1 MIFTFLIIF
10 VLSICYLTF
19 FYNEHAECEA
29 ERQALIASIE
39 KLRTKPRGTFTKDN
53 NPQNPPKKRGRLK
66 KNLAARGI
74 MQIKIL
80 GEYRR
85 CKSPSFYE

>member
-1 MIFTFLIIF
+1 MFITLLSIL

-39 KLRTKPRGTFTKDN
+39 ILRTKPRSTFTKDN
-53 NPQNPPKKRGRLK
+53 NPQNPPKKRGRPE
-66 KNLAARGI
+66 
-74 MQIKIL
+74 KI
-80 GEYRR
+80 
-85 CKSPSFYE
+85 

>member
-1 MIFTFLIIF
+1 MFITFLIIF

-19 FYNEHAECEA
+19 FFNEHAECEE

-53 NPQNPPKKRGRLK
+53 NPQNPPKKRGRPK
-66 KNLAARGI
+66 K
-74 MQIKIL
+74 
-80 GEYRR
+80 
-85 CKSPSFYE
+85 S